1 MKEKRWIKQNISFK
15 SQTVALLAL
24 FSNQIKKIKTK
35 IIMGSQFQCY
45 VILKTNEMWEISL
58 SGKNNF
64 ANFFVIIQNLVLCGE
79 IQTQD
84 LSITDKH
91 ATVFPFTKKST
102 EGYFACWS

>member
-1 MKEKRWIKQNISFK
+1 
-15 SQTVALLAL
+15 
-24 FSNQIKKIKTK
+24 
-35 IIMGSQFQCY
+35 
-45 VILKTNEMWEISL
+45 MWEISL

-102 EGYFACWS
+102 EGYFAC